1 MRALTA
7 TDLNSPAADPGLWP
21 LDQTISFLNHG
32 SFGSCPREVLEVQR
46 EFRDRLERQPIQFL
60 VRDLEALWDD
70 ARAVLATF
78 VGARHEDVVFVPNA
92 TTGVNAVLRSV
103 PFESGD
109 ELLVTN
115 HEYNA
120 CRNVADYIASS
131 RGIRVVVAEVP
142 FPVQNEDQF
151 IEPVLRA
158 ITSRTRLA
166 LLDHVTSQTGLV
178 FPVQRLVRLLAERGI
193 DALID
198 GAHAPGMVPLNLQE
212 IGAAYYTGNCHKWI
226 CAPKGAAFLHVAR
239 DRQQLIRPLVI
250 SHGANSV
257 RHDRSR
263 FLIEFGWMG
272 TGDPSAMLSV
282 PAALK
287 FMENLGRQLST
298 SAKEMMP
305 ASLAPLGERVPVRAG
320 EGVSP
325 GAHDIESKSPAS
337 AGWSA
342 VMRRNHELAVAARSL
357 LCEQLK
363 IKPPCPPEFLGSLA
377 SVPIPDAL
385 DSIPSKSPLYLDP
398 LQDKLL
404 NEHSVEV
411 PIIPWPRPPH
421 RLLRIS
427 AQLYNSLPQYERL
440 TRALV
445 PMLVA

>member
-1 MRALTA
+1 MSMQLSSK
-7 TDLNSPAADPGLWP
+7 LISPAAAPELWP
-21 LDQTISFLNHG
+21 LDPQIVFLNHG

-70 ARAVLATF
+70 ARAALATF
-78 VGARHEDVVFVPNA
+78 VGAQHEDLVFVPNA

-142 FPVQNEDQF
+142 FPIRSEEQF

-158 ITSRTRLA
+158 VTSRTRLV

-193 DALID
+193 DTLID
-198 GAHAPGMVPLNLQE
+198 GAHAPGMIPLNLRE

-226 CAPKGAAFLHVAR
+226 CAPKGAAFLHVER
-239 DRQQLIRPLVI
+239 DRQKLIRPLVI

-257 RHDRSR
+257 RDDRSR

-287 FMENLGRQLST
+287 FMENLGHQLSASLQGSKT
-298 SAKEMMP
+298 ST
-305 ASLAPLGERVPVRAG
+305 LAPLGERVPARAG
-320 EGVSP
+320 EGEARAKGV
-325 GAHDIESKSPAS
+325 ESNATGRLV
-337 AGWSA
+337 GWPA
-342 VMRRNHELAVAARSL
+342 VMRRNHELVVAARSV
-357 LCEQLK
+357 LCERLG
-363 IKPPCPPEFLGSLA
+363 IAAPCTAEFLGSLA
-377 SVPIPDAL
+377 SLPISDAPDAT
-385 DSIPSKSPLYLDP
+385 PSKSPLYLDP
-398 LQDKLL
+398 LQEELL
-404 NEHSVEV
+404 REHSIEV
-411 PIIPWPRPPH
+411 PIIPWPRPPR

-427 AQLYNSLPQYERL
+427 AQLYNSLPQYEL
-440 TRALV
+440 LAKAL
-445 PMLVA
+445 AAG